1 MLPSDPYERALLLT
15 LLILLGA
22 YLLASFAGWL
32 ARDRSD
38 VLPRP
43 SRDAMRGKVGTD
55 WNTVTRNPE

>member
-1 MLPSDPYERALLLT
+1 MPTDPLDSVALLT